1 MSDRTS
7 FNCEKAVLC
16 LLLEVSQAQV
26 ESDKADQSC
35 LARVPLSASSQLRKK
50 AVQDACRSGCWQ
62 PSPQL
67 KRMLLLAW
75 LHLKH

>member
-1 MSDRTS
+1 M
-7 FNCEKAVLC
+7 LC
-16 LLLEVSQAQV
+16 LLLEISQAQV
-26 ESDKADQSC
+26 ESDEADQSC
-35 LARVPLSASSQLRKK
+35 LARVPLSVLSQLRKE

-67 KRMLLLAW
+67 KRMLLLGW